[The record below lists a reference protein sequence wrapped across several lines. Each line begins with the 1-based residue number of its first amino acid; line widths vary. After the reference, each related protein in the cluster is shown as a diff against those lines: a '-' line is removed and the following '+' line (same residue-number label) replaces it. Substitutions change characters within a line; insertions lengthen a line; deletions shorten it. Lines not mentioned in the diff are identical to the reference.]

1 MSRKIIG
8 AIDLGTTKVRAVIAE
23 ISDNGE
29 QNILGYGIVKSQ
41 GMHKGMVTN
50 ITKTANAIR
59 QAVQIA
65 TENASIPVEL
75 KSFYVGIAGEHIK
88 SIIHRNHVLIQNANK
103 EVESEDVARLEVEV
117 RAIKIAA
124 DQEILHVIQEEFIID
139 DEITVEDPVGVSAY
153 KLGAVNHVVL
163 ASVNPVNNIRKAV
176 ERAGYKVKSL
186 ILQPLASAQAVLD
199 EDERD
204 IGVLLLDIG
213 GGTTDVALFHRKSIR
228 YSRVFGIA
236 GNMVTNDI
244 RETLGVVTENA
255 EKLKMEYGCAH
266 EKAIIRQD
274 EMIMIEGIGAYGNSQ
289 IPISLLTQIIGARMR
304 ELFTIIDND
313 LKQTKMKK
321 KIKAGIIITGGG
333 AMLKGITDLA
343 EEVFGMSAQLGLP
356 SEKMTIGR
364 DELQKPEFSTVLGL
378 LKGDPSSGSQLS
390 GTLIIEE
397 PVVKAEEA
405 PAVKTKKEKKKKEH
419 SERKVIDGNWFKGRW
434 NDLVEFINN
443 LK

>member
-1 MSRKIIG
+1 MSRTITG
-8 AIDLGTTKVRAVIAE
+8 ALDLGTTKVRAVITE
-23 ISDNGE
+23 ILENGD

-41 GMHKGMVTN
+41 GMYKGMVTN
-50 ITKTANAIR
+50 ITKTAEAIKE
-59 QAVQIA
+59 AVRLA
-65 TENASIPVEL
+65 VENSSVPVDI

-88 SIIHRNHVLIQNANK
+88 SIIHRNHVLIQNLAH
-103 EVESEDVARLEVEV
+103 EVGPEDIARLEAEV
-117 RAIKIAA
+117 RAIKIAP
-124 DQEILHVIQEEFIID
+124 DQEILHVIQEEFQID
-139 DEITVEDPVGVSAY
+139 DEITVEDPLGVSAY

-163 ASVNPVNNIRKAV
+163 ALVNPLNNIRKAV
-176 ERAGYKVKSL
+176 DRAGYKVKSL
-186 ILQPLASAQAVLD
+186 ILQPLASAQAVLN

-255 EKLKMEYGCAH
+255 EKLKIEYGCAH
-266 EKAIIRQD
+266 ERAIIKQD
-274 EMIMIEGIGAYGNSQ
+274 EMIMIQGIGAYGNSQ
-289 IPISLLTQIIGARMR
+289 IPISLLAQIIGARMK

-333 AMLKGITDLA
+333 SMLRGITDLA
-343 EEVFGMSAQLGLP
+343 EEVFGISAQLGLP
-356 SEKMTIGR
+356 AEKLALGK

-378 LKGDPSSGSQLS
+378 LKGDPSSGTVSL
-390 GTLIIEE
+390 GTITPAEEKAVEE
-397 PVVKAEEA
+397 PAQAVNVKE
-405 PAVKTKKEKKKKEH
+405 KMKKEKTPGAELDSSWVKKRWDDLKEFFNH
-419 SERKVIDGNWFKGRW
+419 
-434 NDLVEFINN
+434 